1 MASAKQEILN
11 HIVTTLNGI
20 RIASDYYTEIQQ
32 VIKGKIVNIGNVPP
46 LWRAGYCAVVF
57 SDQESV
63 PTGTATLQATTSYTI
78 YSAMDNCTS
87 EMFMNF
93 MDDIE
98 ASLAKN
104 SSLDGVAHTSYN
116 VIDSYIA
123 SIQIFDTEEQDE
135 MLSSGDEQYR
145 VREALLS
152 FVVSYSYHPRMM
164 SGV

>member
-1 MASAKQEILN
+1 MASAKQEILD
-11 HIVTTLNGI
+11 HIVTTLGEI
-20 RIASDYYTEIQQ
+20 KISSSYYTDIQQ
-32 VIKGKIVNIGNVPP
+32 VIKGKVVNISNVPP
-46 LWRAGYCAVVF
+46 LWRAGYCSVVF

-63 PTGTATLQATTSYTI
+63 PTGTATLQATTTYTI

-87 EMFMNF
+87 LTFMNF

-104 SSLDGVAHTSYN
+104 PSLEGLAHTSYN

-135 MLSSGDEQYR
+135 MLSSGEEQYR

-152 FVVSYSYHPRMM
+152 FVVSYSYHPGKI
-164 SGV
+164 SGA